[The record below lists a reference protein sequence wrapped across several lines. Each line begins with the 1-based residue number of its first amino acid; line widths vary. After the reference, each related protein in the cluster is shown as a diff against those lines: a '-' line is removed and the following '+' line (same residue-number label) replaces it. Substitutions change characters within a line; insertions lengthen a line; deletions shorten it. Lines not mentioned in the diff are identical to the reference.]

1 MPSNLL
7 KKWLIRQ
14 VERPAYEWFVGQQ
27 RALLDD
33 HSARNL
39 HITLGMIPRRLG
51 KGDLQLSI
59 EDVEGADGKSL
70 MEVAEVTNLA
80 ELKGLGQTQ
89 TGKLPYVNE

>member
-1 MPSNLL
+1 
-7 KKWLIRQ
+7 
-14 VERPAYEWFVGQQ
+14 
-27 RALLDD
+27 
-33 HSARNL
+33 
-39 HITLGMIPRRLG
+39 MIPRRLG